1 MTLAS
6 NLNTVKFE
14 RVMTEDTAE
23 PGPRER
29 YHHGDLQRALIAA
42 TEAILIERGVEGFTL
57 REAARRAGVS
67 AAAPA
72 HHFGSAAGLLT
83 EVALLGFETLTRF
96 LRDGMA
102 EGGADPATRLQRQG
116 VGYVRFARAHPAR
129 FLLMFRKDRLNWD
142 DARLQAAGQA
152 AFAELRDAVRAY
164 RGIAPG
170 QPLDR
175 AALTTVLAAWST
187 VHGFAHL
194 ALDGKFDGI
203 GEAEGGSAVTE
214 AILPEMLAG
223 LWPTLPDPG

>member
-1 MTLAS
+1 MPDET
-6 NLNTVKFE
+6 
-14 RVMTEDTAE
+14 TE
-23 PGPRER
+23 PRER

-42 TEAILIERGVEGFTL
+42 AEAILIERGVEGFTL

-96 LRDGMA
+96 LRDGAA
-102 EGGADPATRLQRQG
+102 EGGADPAARLHGQG
-116 VGYVRFARAHPAR
+116 RGYVRFARVHPAR
-129 FLLMFRKDRLNWD
+129 FLLMFRKDRLNWQD
-142 DARLQAAGQA
+142 GRLRAAGQA
-152 AFAELRDAVRAY
+152 AFAELEDAVRAY
-164 RGIAPG
+164 RGIGAG

-175 AALTTVLAAWST
+175 AALTTVLAAWSV

-194 ALDGKFDGI
+194 ALDGKFDGV
-203 GEAEGGSAVTE
+203 GAAHGGGPLDD

-223 LWPTLPDPG
+223 LWPGGPG